1 MSGPYNRKCPRY
13 WKPEIDSEEDRWLCE
28 FCGSELHTEC
38 VDDKCPVCGA
48 RVRGEIVKILKRS
61 GRVTV
66 YALNPHEY
74 EWNGLLV
81 DPIAAIEHI
90 LIKSLDPEWNL
101 QHTKTGQPKRGTY
114 WSN

>member
-1 MSGPYNRKCPRY
+1 MYTFVTRRKAY
-13 WKPEIDSEEDRWLCE
+13 YV
-28 FCGSELHTEC
+28 GSTYRGLGERLGHYEKASTHY
-38 VDDKCPVCGA
+38 PTA
-48 RVRGEIVKILKRS
+48 TRVRGEIVKILKKG

-81 DPIAAIEHI
+81 DPIAAIERM

-101 QHTKTGQPKRGTY
+101 QHTKTGQPKRGTH